1 MSLLPKLRTKP
12 LRKILERHSHL
23 NELRMYQWTGSMYT
37 YLSKTPLQAKAK
49 LYITKLQHATTKTG
63 LNGIIEEGFKGFSS
77 QDSKGSHFFYCT
89 GVPDSDDVDLK
100 IRQWLSQYPEIEQTE
115 ENIKSFQNSPA
126 FSDNSRYGNYKFTF
140 ELDDIIKAY
149 RDQICGGKDP
159 VFRIYGTFCYKKEI
173 VYMVV
178 VHSPDS
184 IAFDHFPYLPTDVGD
199 RICGKDDGGIY
210 WCPEA
215 MSDKCLYEQVEG
227 TAIIPYPFNEYFV
240 WDHMVFAFNMS
251 SNMKFKLE
259 YLYEHLT
266 ACDLEEINLAGERE
280 TKQEA
285 EQYIKR
291 LKASKLDKT

>member
-1 MSLLPKLRTKP
+1 MSSLSKPRTKP
-12 LRKILERHSHL
+12 LKKILEKHSCL
-23 NELRMYQWTGSMYT
+23 NELRTYQWTGSMHT
-37 YLSKTPLQAKAK
+37 YLSKNPLQAKVK

-77 QDSKGSHFFYCT
+77 QDSNGSHFFYCT
-89 GVPDSDDVDLK
+89 GVPDSDKVDLK
-100 IRQWLSQYPEIEQTE
+100 IRQWLTQYPEIEQTE
-115 ENIKSFQNSPA
+115 ENVKSFQNSPA

-178 VHSPDS
+178 VHSPDTGD
-184 IAFDHFPYLPTDVGD
+184 FDNFPYLPTDMHGS
-199 RICGKDDGGIY
+199 ICGKDNAGIY

-215 MSDKCLYEQVEG
+215 MSDNYLYEQFEG
-227 TAIIPYPFNEYFV
+227 TGTIRCPYNEYFV
-240 WDHMVFAFNMS
+240 WDHVVFAFNVP
-251 SNMKFKLE
+251 SNLKFKTE

-266 ACDLEEINLAGERE
+266 ACDIGEINLAGERE

-285 EQYIKR
+285 EQYIKI